1 MGVRSYNERLVLGL
15 LRERGPLAKAQIA
28 RVTGLSAQTA
38 SVVVRS
44 LEADGFLVRGEPLRG
59 KVGQPSVPM
68 RLAGQGALFFGLKV
82 GRRSADLVLVD
93 FLGKILSR
101 RRQTYPYPDPE
112 DTLRFVEDGVR
123 SLAAGLGPEEAG
135 RIAGLGIALP
145 GFLWE
150 WARQVGVAPEC
161 LEAWRERDLQAEISE
176 LFPFPVFLENDATCA
191 CSAELVFGA
200 RKSSPD
206 FLYLYVGHLIGGG
219 LVLQGEL
226 FPGRRGNAGAIGPV
240 PVPRE
245 GGGLQQL
252 VDVAS
257 LSGLENDLAA
267 MGVDGSGLWTG
278 TGHWDIDPGIL
289 DTWIDRA
296 AHGIAYA
303 VTAACSFID
312 FELVLIDGWL
322 PPDVRAALV
331 SRTIQVLPDMDLA
344 GLVVPEIAEGT
355 IGPDAKAL
363 GAASL
368 PLSQRFLVSSAQLV
382 GNT

>member
-1 MGVRSYNERLVLGL
+1 
-15 LRERGPLAKAQIA
+15 
-28 RVTGLSAQTA
+28 
-38 SVVVRS
+38 
-44 LEADGFLVRGEPLRG
+44 
-59 KVGQPSVPM
+59 M

-93 FLGKILSR
+93 FLGKIRAR
-101 RRQTYPYPDPE
+101 RRQTYQYPNPE
-112 DTLRFVEDGVR
+112 ETLRFVENGVR
-123 SLAAGLGPEEAG
+123 SLTDSLVPEETS

-150 WARQVGVAPEC
+150 WARQVGVSPEN
-161 LEAWRERDLQAEISE
+161 LEAWRGRDLRAEISE

-200 RKSSPD
+200 RATPPD

-226 FPGRRGNAGAIGPV
+226 FPGRKGNAGVIGPL
-240 PVPRE
+240 PVPRD
-245 GGGLQQL
+245 GGGVQQL

-257 LSGLENDLAA
+257 LSGLEADLTATGA
-267 MGVDGSGLWTG
+267 DGSGLWTG
-278 TGHWDIDPGIL
+278 TGHWDINPGIL
-289 DTWIDRA
+289 DSWIDRA

-331 SRTIQVLPDMDLA
+331 SRTIQLLPGMDWA
-344 GLVVPEIAEGT
+344 GLVFPEIAEGT

-368 PLSQRFLVSSAQLV
+368 PLSQRFLVSSAQLIEDA
-382 GNT
+382 